1 MTTGLRRTAVLALA
15 GALGCNGG
23 LEPAPTC
30 SQGFVG
36 ICGTVTFEGTEPD
49 STDGVFIVAYSTF
62 PQSRNDLLTFQPF
75 PPPPSLARPFRGSQI
90 YALPLSTGRYEWVV
104 AVWKKVGAF
113 APGFSNADSLLKE
126 AGFYHDP
133 TDPTA
138 PGVVVVNDSSTDSVN
153 FVIDFGN
160 LHPICTY
167 FRRAREGPPAGG
179 ARDRAAPRRE
189 GSGNRRPLRVGTGQF
204 RAAV

>member
-1 MTTGLRRTAVLALA
+1 MTTGLRRTAVLALL

-75 PPPPSLARPFRGSQI
+75 PPPPPLARPFTGSRV
-90 YALPLSTGRYEWVV
+90 YTLPLPTGRYEWVV
-104 AVWKKVGAF
+104 AVWKKVGSF
-113 APGFSNADSLLKE
+113 APGFSNADTLLKE
-126 AGFYHDP
+126 AGYYRSNSD
-133 TDPTA
+133 T
-138 PGVVVVNDSSTDSVN
+138 SSHGSGIVTVSGAGAGAGAASID
-153 FVIDFGN
+153 FVIDFTN
-160 LHPICTY
+160 MHSISSY
-167 FRRAREGPPAGG
+167 FPAPPE
-179 ARDRAAPRRE
+179 P
-189 GSGNRRPLRVGTGQF
+189 
-204 RAAV
+204 